1 MNARWTRDEVILGLD
16 VLFSTQSKGLSVES
30 DSIIELS
37 KLLNELPIIP
47 ESERDETFRNPAGVR
62 RQLLTFEW
70 GLRKNKKPVHV
81 GQVFYTV
88 FEDFN
93 QDIETIKKISSSII
107 KNKKTIKKI
116 GFSSIDRASF
126 FYEGMLLFN
135 VHRYIEQRQGLRF
148 SKKVER
154 CNLCSISPRSVYA
167 IDEDASFLEP
177 HLLVPPEEM
186 EPEMRLTEKDF
197 IILCPNCHKVL
208 HQLRPWCSRTQC
220 ERIFQTL
227 G

>member
-16 VLFSTQSKGLSVES
+16 VLFSSQLKDLSVES

-47 ESERDETFRNPAGVR
+47 ESERDETFRNPAGVSN
-62 RQLLTFEW
+62 QLSRFEW
-70 GLRKNKKPVHV
+70 GLRNTEKKARINPLFDKINNQFRSRKN
-81 GQVFYTV
+81 
-88 FEDFN
+88 DL
-93 QDIETIKKISSSII
+93 KKIALAIR
-107 KNKKTIKKI
+107 NNFTYTRQI
-116 GFSSIDRASF
+116 GVIYNLESEVFP
-126 FYEGMLLFN
+126 EGFILYSMHCYL
-135 VHRYIEQRQGLRF
+135 EQHQGLRF
-148 SKKVER
+148 SKKAER

-167 IDEDASFLEP
+167 IEKETSFLEP
-177 HLLVPPEEM
+177 HLLVPPEGM

-197 IILCPNCHKVL
+197 IILCPNCHKIL

-220 ERIFQTL
+220 ERIFKTL